1 MEEKNKNDMMMQQQ
15 VSHQT
20 SPTITTIGKHMV
32 LLGVKIYDYN
42 LKVEKIPN
50 KY

>member
-1 MEEKNKNDMMMQQQ
+1 MEGKNKNDIMMQQQ

-32 LLGVKIYDYN
+32 LLGVKIYDYD
-42 LKVEKIPN
+42 LKVE
-50 KY
+50 